1 MISMPPNIL
10 STRYSDD
17 PEITEIGIDEVGRGP
32 LFGRVYVTGVI
43 LPKQGD
49 SEFDHSMM
57 KDSKKFTSHARLEA
71 AYDHVIAHCID
82 HEVCYEDE
90 DVIDSINILQAT
102 QKAMHAC
109 AQALIDRNGL
119 EPAKTVLLIDGNYF
133 KPHNRFD
140 AETGKWMC
148 YDHVCIKGGD
158 NIYTCIAAASI
169 VAKVERDR
177 YIAELCHDNPDLDEK
192 YSLASNKGYGAKKH
206 LDGISAHGITKW
218 HRKTFGICKG
228 FS

>member
-1 MISMPPNIL
+1 MPPNIL
-10 STRYSDD
+10 STRYADD
-17 PEITEIGIDEVGRGP
+17 PDIVEIGIDEVGRGP
-32 LFGRVYVTGVI
+32 LFGRVYVAGAI
-43 LPKQGD
+43 LPKQCESD
-49 SEFDHSMM
+49 FDHSLM
-57 KDSKKFTSHARLEA
+57 KDSKRFTSHARLEA

-109 AQALIDRNGL
+109 AQALIERNNL
-119 EPAKTVLLIDGNYF
+119 DPAKTVLLIDGNYF
-133 KPHNRFD
+133 KPHTRFNNK
-140 AETGKWMC
+140 TGKWVC
-148 YDHVCIKGGD
+148 YDHACIKGGD
-158 NIYTCIAAASI
+158 NLYTCIAAASI